1 MKRFKTFIDEGS
13 YPLWLKVT
21 TAALVLKIRNLS
33 KRIEREKDPVVQNK
47 LLSQQNK
54 LISYIEGLGIAVSSE
69 DKKLL
74 QRLKGFSKS

>member
-33 KRIEREKDPVVQNK
+33 KRIEGEKDPVVQNK